1 MMGSSIGEAGR
12 SSDEMQHKVA
22 LSWGFY
28 LGNYEVTQEQW
39 ESVMN
44 TRPWLDKT
52 RSQLDEI
59 TLRGN
64 ECHFQPQLSR
74 CVSFVARRTGFCR
87 SFKSANYLLSY
98 GFRYSYHGGL
108 GFRLSRGK

>member
-1 MMGSSIGEAGR
+1 MKSKK
-12 SSDEMQHKVA
+12 HKVA
-22 LSWGFY
+22 LSRGFY

-59 TLRGN
+59 TFG
-64 ECHFQPQLSR
+64 EMSVISSP
-74 CVSFVARRTGFCR
+74 
-87 SFKSANYLLSY
+87 SY
-98 GFRYSYHGGL
+98 PVV
-108 GFRLSRGK
+108 